1 MSTTPPIA
9 AVRPHTLPA
18 HGITRIDN
26 YFWMRERD
34 NPEVIAYLNGENA
47 YTDAVMQDTKP
58 LQETLFQELKGR
70 IQETDLSVPVK
81 MGGYYYYTRTE
92 EGKQYDIHCRK
103 LGSMDGEEEIIL
115 DVNAVAGESSYCA
128 IGVFEPSPNHQL
140 LAYSVDLS
148 GNETYTLYVKD
159 LLTGDLLPDAIPG
172 TYYSLAWAND
182 NTTLFYNVLDN
193 ALRPYQ
199 LRRHVLGT
207 SAQDDVVVYQEDDG
221 RYFLSVTKSKDD
233 VYVLLYLNSK
243 ETDEVRFLSATAPMG
258 EFQPVH
264 PREQGVEY
272 GAEHHRGRFY
282 IFTNADGAK
291 NFKIV
296 TAPVENPGRAHW
308 EEFLPYDETIK
319 IDGLEMFRDHIVIY
333 QRQDGLRQIKVGH
346 LDKNEFHLIEFP
358 EPVYAAWGGHNP
370 EFDNQTL
377 RFHYTSLV
385 TPESVFDYDME
396 TRMRILKKQHPVLGG
411 YDPEQYT
418 SERVWAKAED
428 GTSVPISLVYKKG
441 TRDRGRVPL
450 LLYGYGSYGHSID
463 PYFSSNRLSLL
474 DRGIIYAIAHIR
486 GGGEMGRP
494 WYESGKYLAKR
505 NTFTDFIACAEHL
518 IAKKYT
524 SPEQLVAMG
533 GSAGGLL
540 MGAVVTLRPDLFQG
554 VIADVPFVDVV
565 TTMSDPSIPLTV
577 TEYEEWGNPDNEEY
591 FRYMLSY
598 SPYDNVVSQDYPN
611 LLVTAGLNDPRVQYW
626 EPAKW
631 VARLRATKTDDNLLL
646 LRTNMGAGHGGASG
660 RYDFLREVAE
670 DYAFF
675 LKVLGLIEA
684 SPTEDRS

>member
-1 MSTTPPIA
+1 MSTTPPLA
-9 AVRPHTLPA
+9 ATRPQPLTA
-18 HGITRIDN
+18 HGHTRIDP
-26 YFWMRERD
+26 YYWLRDRE
-34 NPEVIAYLNGENA
+34 NPEVIAYLNAENA
-47 YTDAVMQDTKP
+47 YHKAILQDTEP
-58 LQETLFQELKGR
+58 LQETLYQEMKGR

-81 MGGYYYYTRTE
+81 MGDYYYYTRTE

-103 LGSMDGEEEIIL
+103 PGSMDGAEEIIL
-115 DVNAVAGESSYCA
+115 DVNAIAGQSPYCA

-148 GNETYTLYVKD
+148 GNETYTLYVKN
-159 LLTGDLLPDAIPG
+159 LRTGELLPDAIPG
-172 TYYSLAWAND
+172 TYYNLAWAND
-182 NTTLFYNVLDN
+182 NKTLFYSVLDV

-199 LRRHVLGT
+199 LRRHILGT

-221 RYFLSVTKSKDD
+221 RYFLGVTKSKDD

-243 ETDEVRFLSATAPMG
+243 ETDEVRFLSANDPLG

-272 GAEHHRGRFY
+272 GAEHHSGRFY
-282 IFTNADGAK
+282 IYTNADGAK

-296 TAPVENPGRAHW
+296 TAPVENPGRAQW
-308 EEFLPYDETIK
+308 EQFLPYDEAIK
-319 IDGLEMFRDHIVIY
+319 IEGLEMFREHIVIY
-333 QRQDGLRQIKVGH
+333 QRQDGLRQIRVGH
-346 LDKNEFHLIEFP
+346 LEKSEFHLIEFP
-358 EPVYAAWGGHNP
+358 EPVYSAWGGHNP
-370 EFDNQTL
+370 EFDNQML

-428 GTSVPISLVYKKG
+428 GTAVPISVVYKKG
-441 TRDRGRVPL
+441 ARDRGRAPL

-463 PYFSSNRLSLL
+463 PYFSSNRLSLM
-474 DRGIIYAIAHIR
+474 DRGLIYAIAHIR

-494 WYESGKYLAKR
+494 WYESGKYLTKR
-505 NTFTDFIACAEHL
+505 NSFTDFIACAEHL
-518 IAKKYT
+518 IATEYT

-598 SPYDNVVSQDYPN
+598 SPYDNVVPQDYPN

-631 VARLRATKTDDNLLL
+631 VAKLRTTKTDDNLLL

-675 LKVLGLIEA
+675 LKVLGLTET
-684 SPTEDRS
+684 SPSEDKP